1 MKKQNQPTVHTA
13 PPIQEKPNRFTL
25 IELLV
30 VIAIIAILVSIL
42 LPALNSARGK
52 ARDISCT
59 GNLRQIG
66 QAFQLYNAD
75 FKRIPPVALST
86 ENYITWQDRIAV
98 YGISKGKNKLK
109 DASLKSDGTLENLF
123 LCPARQGTEV
133 WRNYGL
139 NLFLAADAA
148 KETDWHPTMDL
159 DQSLDILRIRR
170 PSEHL
175 LIGDNDWNWADQNK
189 SPWSSPPA
197 GIFYLRVAKRHNSGR
212 GINTLYVDGH
222 VGFRAFNDIYGDQ
235 GWSQYFWRGLYMK

>member
-133 WRNYGL
+133 W
-139 NLFLAADAA
+139 
-148 KETDWHPTMDL
+148 
-159 DQSLDILRIRR
+159 
-170 PSEHL
+170 
-175 LIGDNDWNWADQNK
+175 
-189 SPWSSPPA
+189 
-197 GIFYLRVAKRHNSGR
+197 
-212 GINTLYVDGH
+212 
-222 VGFRAFNDIYGDQ
+222 
-235 GWSQYFWRGLYMK
+235 